1 MKLFL
6 SGAECGGDTLG
17 FNQMKKY
24 ENKYYLYSYYNLKG
38 KKNLE
43 RFLKVEGEIFIDSGA
58 HTLQKP
64 GKEVNWDKFVQE
76 YIDFVNKY
84 KEYIDYI
91 VELDVENKI
100 GLKKVEEYRDKI
112 WKETGI
118 EPIVVWHK
126 ERGFD
131 YLKMMIK
138 KYKII
143 GFSGF
148 VEANTGEKE
157 VPDEYVD
164 TFLKMAND
172 NECKVHGFGYTR
184 TDIYKR
190 KFYSVDSSSWSGG
203 KRFGNIA
210 EFTGTGIRNKMLL
223 RNYGK
228 KYLDITEN
236 NVKEWVKY
244 QKFLDKL

>member
-1 MKLFL
+1 LKLFL
-6 SGAECGGDTLG
+6 SSADCGNKDAL
-17 FNQMKKY
+17 QLMRKY
-24 ENKYYLYSYYNLKG
+24 ENKYYLYSYFNIRN
-38 KKNLE
+38 KKDIITYLT
-43 RFLKVEGEIFIDSGA
+43 VDGEIFIDSGA

-64 GKEVNWDKFVQE
+64 GKKVDWDKFVEE
-76 YIDFVNKY
+76 YINFINKY
-84 KEYIDYI
+84 KKYIDYI

-112 WKETGI
+112 WKETGV

-148 VEANTGEKE
+148 VEANTGDKE

-164 TFLKMAND
+164 IFLKMAND
-172 NECKVHGFGYTR
+172 NGCKVHGFGYTR
-184 TDIYKR
+184 ADVYRR
-190 KFYSVDSSSWSGG
+190 KFYSIDSSSWSAGH
-203 KRFGNIA
+203 RFGQIS
-210 EFTGTGIRNKMLL
+210 EFIDNRIRNKMLL

-228 KYLDITEN
+228 KYQDITEN

-244 QKFLDKL
+244 QKFLDTI